1 MGDLWCSFLLIPSKV
16 TLLFP
21 ITILLRNEIHGIS
34 LPLRNLMFSSGQFS
48 RSVVSDSL
56 RPHEWKHARPPCP
69 SPTPGVYPNSC
80 PLSQWCH
87 PTISSSVVAFSS
99 CPQSFPASGSFPM
112 SQLFTSGGQ
121 RIGVSAS
128 TSVLPMNTQDSSP
141 LGWTGWISLQSKGLF
156 KHLLQLHSLKA
167 SVLGP
172 RRRLSIKLSHPCIT
186 TRKTIALTIWTFV
199 GKEISLV
206 FNTLSRF
213 VITFLPRSKHLLI
226 SWLLSLSQWI
236 WSLRK

>member
-1 MGDLWCSFLLIPSKV
+1 MDCSMPGFLVLHCLPEFAQTQVLWIGDAIQPSHLLSSLSLFPLIFPSIRVFSNESGLHISGQSIGASASASVLLKNIQSWFLLGL
-16 TLLFP
+16 TGL
-21 ITILLRNEIHGIS
+21 IS
-34 LPLRNLMFSSGQFS
+34 LL
-48 RSVVSDSL
+48 
-56 RPHEWKHARPPCP
+56 
-69 SPTPGVYPNSC
+69 
-80 PLSQWCH
+80 
-87 PTISSSVVAFSS
+87 
-99 CPQSFPASGSFPM
+99 
-112 SQLFTSGGQ
+112 
-121 RIGVSAS
+121 
-128 TSVLPMNTQDSSP
+128 
-141 LGWTGWISLQSKGLF
+141 SKGLF

-226 SWLLSLSQWI
+226 SWLLSLSQWL